1 MRRIKIVLAIAVVLV
16 GMLALNAGPAMADE
30 FDGGTA
36 TFDELCSPGLPDGI
50 FIPGCIF
57 SDTDEEDFDFDFDEE
72 VIFFFVDDNEFDF
85 NDDDFDFDHGDFDHG
100 DFDFDD
106 DDNDDDDDDNNND
119 DNERESVSIIR

>member
-1 MRRIKIVLAIAVVLV
+1 MRRIKIVLAMAVVLV

-36 TFDELCSPGLPDGI
+36 TFDELCSPGLSDGI

-72 VIFFFVDDNEFDF
+72 VIFFFVDDNDFDF
-85 NDDDFDFDHGDFDHG
+85 NDDDFDFDHGDFD
-100 DFDFDD
+100 FDD
-106 DDNDDDDDDNNND
+106 DNDDDNNND